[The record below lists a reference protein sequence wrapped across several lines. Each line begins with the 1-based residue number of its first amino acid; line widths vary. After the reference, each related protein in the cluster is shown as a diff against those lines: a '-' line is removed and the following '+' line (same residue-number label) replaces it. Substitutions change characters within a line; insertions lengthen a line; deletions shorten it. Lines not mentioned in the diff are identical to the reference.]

1 MAPEVR
7 VWYDDLTVTEQE
19 VYPYG
24 FVVVTK
30 RVKQF
35 TRRGPKVSARFVRA
49 WVRRDGAWLCVD
61 EHLTPRSLPPL

>member
-30 RVKQF
+30 GVEQF
-35 TRRGPKVSARFVRA
+35 ARRGEKVSARFVRA
-49 WVRRDGAWLCVD
+49 WVR
-61 EHLTPRSLPPL
+61 